1 MFKNERRVF
10 RGRGGPNDRRL
21 PKHNARRRR
30 KHPSGNTDL
39 PNQPIGLPVPSPVSE
54 SDGVAA
60 RSARQREF
68 VAGVEQSLAATLS
81 IVALSPPRVQRV
93 DCSTLADQLPDAPCT
108 ERVSSRDR
116 GQGNRDELNNLSAV
130 IDESSSLG
138 YDERFKPVASHDRS
152 LGGTWDEQ
160 FRAETN
166 HLRTRIANNQRT
178 MQRSASSLKHPEN
191 YQRHVLDAV
200 HNTVREYRAI
210 FRNYSTPSAP
220 DSHPIRSQEGCDD
233 ELDGRKGPRFT
244 ANQQYE
250 RKELGNGL
258 FILTQQALQCGPL
271 AGSKAGYMKRC
282 DPPVVR
288 RVLQFLEG
296 TFPDDQGSSSG
307 APLWLDWTNKQFE
320 ALQSWKSNA
329 RRAYGPI
336 QAEL

>member
-1 MFKNERRVF
+1 
-10 RGRGGPNDRRL
+10 
-21 PKHNARRRR
+21 
-30 KHPSGNTDL
+30 
-39 PNQPIGLPVPSPVSE
+39 
-54 SDGVAA
+54 
-60 RSARQREF
+60 

-81 IVALSPPRVQRV
+81 IVAPSPPRVQQV
-93 DCSTLADQLPDAPCT
+93 DCSTLADQFPDAPCT
-108 ERVSSRDR
+108 EQVSSQDS
-116 GQGNRDELNNLSAV
+116 QGNSDELNNLSAV
-130 IDESSSLG
+130 IDETSSLG
-138 YDERFKPVASHDRS
+138 YDERVKPVASHDRS
-152 LGGTWDEQ
+152 LGGTWDRDEQ

-178 MQRSASSLKHPEN
+178 MQQSASSLKHPEN

-233 ELDGRKGPRFT
+233 ELDVRKGPRLT
-244 ANQQYE
+244 ANQQYDAE

-282 DPPVVR
+282 DPLVVR

-307 APLWLDWTNKQFE
+307 APLWLDWTYKQFE

-329 RRAYGPI
+329 RRAHGPI